1 MIKVIHHDAAGSAH
15 CLTESLGGLESAT
28 GNGELH
34 DYPLLDGVNMLLLRL
49 EMKSYT
55 EVRTQPDILEINFC
69 VNGRFETSFSLR
81 DHVLLKP
88 GDMAISCYDG
98 LHGTHSESS
107 FPLGWY
113 EGLCLEVDP
122 AAAEGWFQ
130 RNAAA
135 FSVDFSELKRNL
147 LGNRWFMFG
156 TAGPRCEHVFR
167 ELYENA
173 PYMDQ
178 HFLQLKAVELLML
191 LSRIPQ
197 EEETDPYCSSKQA
210 ELAHHLRD
218 HLLTNREGYI
228 SLAQLAEE
236 HGISV
241 SHLQKLFKQVYGVPI
256 YHYIKE
262 YRLEQAA
269 VELARSTRLIT
280 QIAQDAGYDNASK
293 FSEAFRKRYG
303 ATPSQYRANANR
315 LTKWS
320 METKME

>member
-1 MIKVIHHDAAGSAH
+1 M
-15 CLTESLGGLESAT
+15 
-28 GNGELH
+28 
-34 DYPLLDGVNMLLLRL
+34 LLRL
-49 EMKSYT
+49 EMETYT
-55 EVRTQPDILEINFC
+55 EIRTQIGMIEINFC
-69 VNGRFETSFSLR
+69 INGRFETSFSMR
-81 DHVLLKP
+81 DSVLLKP
-88 GDMAISCYDG
+88 GDMAVSCYDG
-98 LHGTHSESS
+98 RHGTRSESR
-107 FPLGWY
+107 FPLGCY

-122 AAAEGWFQ
+122 AAAQNWLEK
-130 RNAAA
+130 NAPG
-135 FSVDFSELKRNL
+135 FSVDFAVLKQNL

-173 PYMDQ
+173 SYMDLR
-178 HFLQLKAVELLML
+178 FLRLKVVELLML

-197 EEETDPYCSSKQA
+197 EEGTDLYCSTEQT

-218 HLLTNREGYI
+218 HLLTNREGYV

-241 SHLQKLFKQVYGVPI
+241 SHLQKMFKQVYGVPV

-269 VELARSTRLIT
+269 VELVRSAKPIT
-280 QIAQDAGYDNASK
+280 QIAQNAGYDNASK

-303 ATPSQYRANANR
+303 TTPSQYRTHANGLAKR
-315 LTKWS
+315 S
-320 METKME
+320 REIRME